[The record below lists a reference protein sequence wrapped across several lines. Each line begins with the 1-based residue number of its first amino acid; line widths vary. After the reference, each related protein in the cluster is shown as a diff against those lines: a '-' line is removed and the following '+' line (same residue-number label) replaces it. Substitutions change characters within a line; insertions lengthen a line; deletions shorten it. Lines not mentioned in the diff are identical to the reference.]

1 MSDEI
6 ANTILKELRAFRTE
20 EEKRWEEN
28 EKRWERNNIRL
39 GSLEEATRENTKSI
53 LTLTSQV
60 TTLEVK
66 VSDLEKATKENTERI
81 ISLEKAT
88 KENTERIT
96 SLEGKV
102 DSLEKV
108 TKENTERI
116 TSLEGKVDSLEKATK
131 ENTEGINK
139 IIRDRK
145 VSRISLENI
154 ITQIDFTIE
163 NKFRS
168 LEETINKNF
177 NKFQEAVL
185 NNDKEH
191 NYFRGLLKEEK
202 EKYPE
207 LEERVEDLEDWRDE
221 IEGSLFSV

>member
-28 EKRWERNNIRL
+28 DRRWEENDKRWERNNIRL

-81 ISLEKAT
+81 ISLEKA
-88 KENTERIT
+88 
-96 SLEGKV
+96 
-102 DSLEKV
+102 

-191 NYFRGLLKEEK
+191 NYFRSLLKEEK

>member
-28 EKRWERNNIRL
+28 DRRWEENDKRWERNNIRL

-108 TKENTERI
+108 TKENTE
-116 TSLEGKVDSLEKATK
+116 
-131 ENTEGINK
+131 GINK

-168 LEETINKNF
+168 LEETINNNF

>member
-1 MSDEI
+1 MRRVI
-6 ANTILKELRAFRTE
+6 
-20 EEKRWEEN
+20 N
-28 EKRWERNNIRL
+28 E
-39 GSLEEATRENTKSI
+39 
-53 LTLTSQV
+53 
-60 TTLEVK
+60 
-66 VSDLEKATKENTERI
+66 
-81 ISLEKAT
+81 
-88 KENTERIT
+88 
-96 SLEGKV
+96 
-102 DSLEKV
+102 
-108 TKENTERI
+108 
-116 TSLEGKVDSLEKATK
+116 
-131 ENTEGINK
+131 

>member
-28 EKRWERNNIRL
+28 DRRWEENDKRWERNNIRL

-108 TKENTERI
+108 TKENTE
-116 TSLEGKVDSLEKATK
+116 
-131 ENTEGINK
+131 GINK

-191 NYFRGLLKEEK
+191 NYFRGLLNEEK